1 MINLSVART
10 IMRSKFANNVFLNF
24 DFMKNA
30 AIRRLNHY
38 YKFQSHKNWISWS
51 RNYLTSYFDLT
62 KFDLLTP
69 SHYSAFKLL
78 KQWAIFIL
86 CEICIFKFCP
96 TTKIARVF
104 LTIHLSKL
112 WVDNSHPNWLKTG
125 CNKTNLRGFA
135 RKVNRKIIN
144 INLTKLGFIR
154 LPQFRRAIKTSESE
168 ALGSP
173 IHSLVYF
180 GRQFDRMFFKRTTS
194 SLLN

>member
-1 MINLSVART
+1 MINLLVARM
-10 IMRSKFANNVFLNF
+10 IMRLKFANNAFFL
-24 DFMKNA
+24 
-30 AIRRLNHY
+30 I
-38 YKFQSHKNWISWS
+38 SISWS
-51 RNYLTSYFDLT
+51 ICQLQEQSWDQNLLIMLFWILISWKMLQSGHWIIITNFNLIKIGSHDPLTSYFDLT

-69 SHYSAFKLL
+69 SHYWAFKLL

-144 INLTKLGFIR
+144 I
-154 LPQFRRAIKTSESE
+154 
-168 ALGSP
+168 
-173 IHSLVYF
+173 
-180 GRQFDRMFFKRTTS
+180 
-194 SLLN
+194 